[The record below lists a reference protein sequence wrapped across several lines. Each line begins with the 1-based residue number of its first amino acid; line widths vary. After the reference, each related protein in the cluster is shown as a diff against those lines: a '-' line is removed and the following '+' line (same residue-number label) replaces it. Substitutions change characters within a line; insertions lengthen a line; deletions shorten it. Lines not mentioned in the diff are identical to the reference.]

1 MKGQQF
7 IYLVQGHSQILIIII
22 YIIFKKSTMSKGMKR
37 TDKSPVFDNELSRD
51 TFNNSCSNQGYSDD
65 DDLPDVR

>member
-1 MKGQQF
+1 
-7 IYLVQGHSQILIIII
+7 
-22 YIIFKKSTMSKGMKR
+22 MSKGMKR

-51 TFNNSCSNQGYSDD
+51 SFNNSCSNQGYSDD